1 MKLVSKVIQHFVHSN
16 IRNPKYRWA
25 LITASLFYLVSP
37 VDILPDFV
45 PVLGWLDDGMVVTL
59 LATELSQFLVE
70 RRNTRQADA
79 SANATVNAT
88 VVG

>member
-37 VDILPDFV
+37 IDFVPDFM

-70 RRNTRQADA
+70 RRNTRKGDS
-79 SANATVNAT
+79 SANVTVNAT
-88 VVG
+88 AIG